1 MIEIRKKLAFY
12 ELYCIAVV
20 AMVVNHFSLAFMPDA
35 DWPKLISRS
44 LAMVWLV
51 PVGYNAGFPL
61 TKRIWYCAFALIAAD
76 MLLGFA
82 PFPLSFATTFI
93 LVRLCIQ
100 PVMEFALKSRA
111 HFFFVNVVALA
122 LSVPADLVCDYG
134 TQAFLLASAGWTLR
148 NRDETTPVIDV
159 RLHFAL
165 VTLAYLVLQQRIF
178 HFNSAE
184 VAFLVVSCALMAWLL
199 FHLRGLLREDL
210 RRRPTD
216 TIAKMCHFIGHHTME
231 IYVVHLIIIS
241 MIMKYVFTYG

>member
-12 ELYCIAVV
+12 ELYCIAVI
-20 AMVVNHFSLAFMPDA
+20 AMVFGHFSLAFLPDA

-51 PVGYNAGFPL
+51 PIGYNAGFPL

-76 MLLGFA
+76 ILLGFD

-111 HFFFVNVVALA
+111 HFFFVNVLALA
-122 LSVPADLVCDYG
+122 LSVPAERLCDYG

-148 NRDETTPVIDV
+148 NRGEAAPVIDV
-159 RLHFAL
+159 RAHFAL
-165 VTLAYLVLQQRIF
+165 VTIAYIVLQQRIF
-178 HFNSAE
+178 HFNGPA
-184 VAFLVVSCALMAWLL
+184 VVYLIVSCALMSWLL
-199 FHLRGLLREDL
+199 FHLRDLLREDL
-210 RRRPTD
+210 RRRPAD
-216 TIAKMCHFIGHHTME
+216 ILAKTCQFIGHNTME
-231 IYVVHLIIIS
+231 IYVVHLIILS
-241 MIMKYVFTYG
+241 LAVKYVFTYG